1 MAAEYEVNI
10 KLNSKEIE
18 TQLGNIDKVV
28 SRIGKPKGGGSRKKA
43 GIAGLLP
50 SSEDLKAAE
59 KGIVQLT
66 AKTKAIQSIQDK
78 FSERRIRALTRSN
91 TLNEKELRINKQL
104 TAEARSRLRLLSQAG
119 AKGFEAGRPQG
130 RQLANDI
137 NARAKAQE
145 KRAKLA
151 NKINQMEARGL
162 NVAKL
167 RKQLGKATTE
177 QAAGRFAGAQKEFRL
192 LQKTIELENSK
203 LRILREQTTQKRFA
217 ASPIRGTATM
227 MGSPAQIAAS
237 GRQLA
242 SPIRGG
248 VGFPGSPK
256 ALEEAAKGVAALQ
269 KAGMDL
275 MRLAGTAG
283 RLAGRTARVIDSS
296 NLRQRNAATLP
307 SSEIL
312 QARARKTG
320 QDIVQLKTKEA
331 ALQERIA
338 QALERSAQRSADVRR
353 ETERTV
359 PALKGARAAMPFDD
373 SFGPQLPSRTSA
385 PLTGMTGGFGGSRFG
400 AFGKAAK
407 KRVGDVALGAGF
419 PLLFGGGPGA
429 VIGGALGGAAGGG
442 LAGQIA
448 LSAIGQQIDALVQRI
463 GVVGSAFNELTLDIG
478 TVATATGV
486 ANTEIQSQL
495 EKIEQYGSAAQAAQ
509 LATELLASRVG
520 GKGRDA
526 LQKFGEDAVTLGNNL
541 NVIFTQL
548 LSNIAKIAGPI
559 LEQISR
565 FAANIGA
572 RGAFDRAEGL
582 TGAAA
587 VVQKF
592 RQSRQTITDVKSLR
606 RGLTEAGFTGEL
618 PAQSTRSARKFAK
631 SFAERTGSDI
641 LEVPELKIAEI
652 AGTIQTPD
660 EISAVNKAAE
670 EQKRL
675 EKRLTRLDAERQKVL
690 DISSLKDKIA
700 VAEQAGDKSTV
711 IRLNGQQKLKDI
723 EARRLK
729 DLAGVEKQSEK
740 IAINDLAAARSL
752 AAQADTARELN
763 QLAFER
769 QAAFENKL
777 TSAENE
783 GRLLQAQLDGRLEEE
798 QLLINIEQLTK
809 DMSAPR
815 AAQLETQLQQN
826 AALKKQV
833 ELSEKLDKVYEQI
846 ESTLAT
852 GLSSALQSV
861 INKTESL
868 GDAVKGVL
876 ADIGNMLLR
885 LGIETAVKV
894 GFSAL
899 TSGGGGSG
907 GTTLDIAGIQSY
919 MADGGYVGGPTRA
932 LIGEGGQGEYVI
944 PESKMRESMA
954 RYSRGARGSSVIP
967 ESGESGTVGGDGGGT
982 AIAAPIDVRYTVE
995 RINDVEYVTAAQFQ
1009 AGMQQAAA
1017 QGAQR
1022 GEQQTLRRLQM
1033 SGSTRR
1039 RIGL

>member
-18 TQLGNIDKVV
+18 TQLRNIDKVV

-66 AKTKAIQSIQDK
+66 AKTKAIQGIQDK

-151 NKINQMEARGL
+151 NKINEMEARGL

-248 VGFPGSPK
+248 VGFSGSPAQMQAIEKLERAEIRAAKNAHMAKLRLVQKRQKVRLDNIDKLLAKDVRALESFDKRLKAADDARARRLAGAPVPGLGGRLFGPAMAPMQGAAFPIGGTAGVPGSPEFQR
-256 ALEEAAKGVAALQ
+256 ALEIGRFRSSPIQGAANIPGSPEAK
-269 KAGMDL
+269 
-275 MRLAGTAG
+275 
-283 RLAGRTARVIDSS
+283 RVR
-296 NLRQRNAATLP
+296 RQR
-307 SSEIL
+307 
-312 QARARKTG
+312 
-320 QDIVQLKTKEA
+320 
-331 ALQERIA
+331 
-338 QALERSAQRSADVRR
+338 LEQ
-353 ETERTV
+353 
-359 PALKGARAAMPFDD
+359 
-373 SFGPQLPSRTSA
+373 
-385 PLTGMTGGFGGSRFG
+385 
-400 AFGKAAK
+400 
-407 KRVGDVALGAGF
+407 VGLGAGF
-419 PLLFGGGPGA
+419 PLLFGGGAGS
-429 VIGGALGGAAGGG
+429 VLGGG
-442 LAGQIA
+442 LGGLTGSFGAQIA
-448 LSAIGQQIDALVQRI
+448 FSAIGQQIDQFVA
-463 GVVGSAFNELTLDIG
+463 GVVEAGKALTSVGGAADFMAEKSLFSSDAMQFRIEKLLEEGRVTEAAALMTEEMAKQVGGSGLKALKDLGTEANKMGKLFNTLIVQVQAFIAQGLTPLLAAINKVVG
-478 TVATATGV
+478 NLVLNNQFNTLMQEATGER
-486 ANTEIQSQL
+486 AKQ
-495 EKIEQYGSAAQAAQ
+495 IEEFLKPFTRQ
-509 LATELLASRVG
+509 VG
-520 GKGRDA
+520 GQG
-526 LQKFGEDAVTLGNNL
+526 
-541 NVIFTQL
+541 
-548 LSNIAKIAGPI
+548 
-559 LEQISR
+559 
-565 FAANIGA
+565 GA
-572 RGAFDRAEGL
+572 RTQQIISEEGKRL
-582 TGAAA
+582 AVERFGGQVIPKGAAIEPTGLE
-587 VVQKF
+587 V
-592 RQSRQTITDVKSLR
+592 LR
-606 RGLTEAGFTGEL
+606 
-618 PAQSTRSARKFAK
+618 ARDK
-631 SFAERTGSDI
+631 GSD
-641 LEVPELKIAEI
+641 
-652 AGTIQTPD
+652 
-660 EISAVNKAAE
+660 KAAE
-670 EQKRL
+670 EKERIDKRIARL
-675 EKRLTRLDAERQKVL
+675 EEERKKVL
-690 DISSLKDKIA
+690 DISRFRDRIAAAEAADDPQLAIRLKGEQKIA
-700 VAEQAGDKSTV
+700 E
-711 IRLNGQQKLKDI
+711 I
-723 EARRLK
+723 EAQRKK
-729 DLAGVEKQSEK
+729 DLIGITEQRLIDQTNILSATKK
-740 IAINDLAAARSL
+740 L
-752 AAQADTARELN
+752 AAQRDT
-763 QLAFER
+763 ER
-769 QAAFENKL
+769 QITEEQSKREAIFENKL
-777 TSAENE
+777 TAAENE

-809 DMSAPR
+809 NMSDPR
-815 AAQLETQLQQN
+815 AQQLENQLQQN

-885 LGIETAVKV
+885 LGIETAVKA
-894 GFSAL
+894 GFSAI
-899 TSGGGGSG
+899 TSSFNSPSSSSF
-907 GTTLDIAGIQSY
+907 TPLPDSVSLIAATG
-919 MADGGYVGGPTRA
+919 AYVSGPTNA
-932 LIGEGGQGEYVI
+932 IIGEGGQGEYVI